1 MNKKKLENFI
11 MGKGFYIVLGACVL
25 VIAISAVS
33 LIRAGVFSPE
43 ADAPEI
49 VTGNINAGND
59 TPSEPEVPTSS
70 DGEKDDPVSVF
81 NEADSEPVSSPDD
94 VQDTPPA
101 QTAADVFAAPVSG
114 EVACGYSSDEL
125 IYSKTMADWR
135 VHTGVD
141 FAADLGEPV
150 SAAGDGTV
158 KKIYSDD
165 LFGTTVIVDHGN
177 GVCSIYSNLAATPAV
192 SEGDT
197 VSLGDTIGAVGDTA
211 IGETGEVSH
220 LHFAM
225 EKDGARC
232 DPFDYIK

>member
-1 MNKKKLENFI
+1 
-11 MGKGFYIVLGACVL
+11 
-25 VIAISAVS
+25 
-33 LIRAGVFSPE
+33 
-43 ADAPEI
+43 
-49 VTGNINAGND
+49 
-59 TPSEPEVPTSS
+59 
-70 DGEKDDPVSVF
+70 
-81 NEADSEPVSSPDD
+81 
-94 VQDTPPA
+94 
-101 QTAADVFAAPVSG
+101 
-114 EVACGYSSDEL
+114 
-125 IYSKTMADWR
+125 MADWR

-177 GVCSIYSNLAATPAV
+177 GVCSIYSNRAATPAV